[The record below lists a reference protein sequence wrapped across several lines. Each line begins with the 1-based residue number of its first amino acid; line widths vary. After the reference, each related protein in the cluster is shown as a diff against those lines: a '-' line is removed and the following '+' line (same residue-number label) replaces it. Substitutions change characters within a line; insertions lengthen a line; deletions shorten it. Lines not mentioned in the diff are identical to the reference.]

1 MESRQYISIDL
12 KSFYASVECVERG
25 LNPLDTCLAV
35 ADSTRTDK
43 TICLAVSPALKSYGI
58 GGRPRLFELR
68 QRVNEINSKR
78 GKARRSCS
86 KSMLDSDTQIAIDFI
101 IAPPRMA
108 LYIDYSTRIFNIY
121 MRHVAPEDIHVY
133 SIDEVFIDATSYLA
147 TYRTTAHDLAVALI
161 REVLAETGVTA
172 TAGIGTNLY
181 LCKVAMDI
189 MAKKMKPDADGVRV
203 AELDEK
209 GYRRQLWG
217 HTPLTDFWRVG
228 RGIADRLARYGIHT
242 MGDIALCSVRNENL
256 LYDLFGIN
264 AELLIDHAWGW
275 EPVTL
280 DLVKAYRPDT
290 RSISSG
296 QVLTCPYT
304 VAQARNVVLEMADSL
319 SLQLID
325 KRLVTDQIVLTV
337 GYDVESLS
345 RPDIRAGYHGRVT
358 TDYYGRK
365 VPAHAHGTANMERPT
380 SARSILTRKV
390 GDLFDHIM
398 NPHLLVRR
406 ITLCANRLI
415 SEGEADKR
423 QEPIQLDLFSD
434 PEELSRVRASRIRA
448 LAKERRL
455 QEAELRIK
463 KMFGKNAILKGI
475 NYADGATQRERNRQ
489 IGGHHE

>member
-1 MESRQYISIDL
+1 MVRRQYISIDL

-35 ADSTRTDK
+35 ADSARTDK
-43 TICLAVSPALKSYGI
+43 TICLAVSPALKAYGI

-68 QRVNEINSKR
+68 QKINEANSKR
-78 GKARRSCS
+78 GKRGRSYS
-86 KSMLDSDTQIAIDFI
+86 KNVLDADAQCAIDYI

-121 MRHVAPEDIHVY
+121 MRHVAQEDIHVY
-133 SIDEVFIDATSYLA
+133 SIDEVFIDATSYLD
-147 TYRTTAHDLAVALI
+147 TYHTTAHDLAMAMI

-172 TAGIGTNLY
+172 TAGIGSNLY

-189 MAKKMKPDADGVRV
+189 MAKRMKPDAYGVRV
-203 AELDEK
+203 AELDEES
-209 GYRRQLWG
+209 YRRLLWC

-228 RGIADRLARYGIHT
+228 RGIADRLARYGIRT
-242 MGDIALCSVRNENL
+242 MGDIALCSIKDENL

-296 QVLTCPYT
+296 QVLTRPYT

-325 KRLVTDQIVLTV
+325 KGLVTDQIVLTV

-365 VPAHAHGTANMERPT
+365 VPAHAHGTTNMEQPT
-380 SARSILTRKV
+380 SSRSILTRAV
-390 GDLFDHIM
+390 GELFDRII
-398 NPHLLVRR
+398 NPCLLVRR
-406 ITLCANRLI
+406 ITLCANRLA
-415 SEGEADKR
+415 SEEHAGRR
-423 QEPIQLDLFSD
+423 QVAVQLDLFSD
-434 PEELSRVRASRIRA
+434 QEERTKAHASRMQA

-463 KMFGKNAILKGI
+463 NMFGKNAILKGI